1 LEALQ
6 VIDISR
12 DAIFT
17 MLKVSLPILLTAL
30 SIGLTVSIFQALTQ
44 IQEASLSFVPKL
56 IGIFVVLLLTINFIG
71 SSMMSFTENIMSM
84 IVHISD
90 S

>member
-1 LEALQ
+1 MEALQ

-30 SIGLTVSIFQALTQ
+30 SIGLAVSIFQALTQ